1 MEIRRVQITGGSS
14 FMITLP
20 KEWAE
25 SVGLKKNDPI
35 SLQQQ
40 SDGSLLLYPEGKIPE
55 QKTSTKVIDVDDIED
70 KDCLYRQLVGAYI
83 AGHDCIEIRSNKQLS
98 SPITNTISSFVQIA
112 IGLEIMEEN
121 DYCIIIN
128 DLMDQSE
135 IKPIKSILRMKVLVR
150 NMLND
155 VLSAL
160 ETKDISLLEGMNDR
174 DREVDRID
182 WLIFRQISIYLKDVT
197 LSHKQGISMSSIG
210 RCGTVS
216 RSIERIGDHA
226 VLLARNLSP
235 LIDDSSS
242 DTVDAE
248 IVKTGRDVI
257 TLFSDSITTWENRD
271 MHSANECIERGK
283 ELVNKAVS
291 ISEMSDE
298 LQGKAAIAAELIA
311 SSVKRVAEYSMDV
324 AEVAINSAME

>member
-1 MEIRRVQITGGSS
+1 
-14 FMITLP
+14 MITLP

-40 SDGSLLLYPEGKIPE
+40 SDGSIILYPEGKIME
-55 QKTSTKVIDVDDIED
+55 EKTSTKVVDVDSIED
-70 KDCLYRQLVGAYI
+70 MDYLYRQLVGAYI
-83 AGHDCIEIRSNKQLS
+83 AGHNCIEIRSDKQLS
-98 SPITNTISSFVQIA
+98 SSTANTVSSFVQIA

-128 DLMDQSE
+128 DLMDQNE
-135 IKPIKSILRMKVLVR
+135 IRPIKSILRMKVLVR
-150 NMLND
+150 NMLSD

-160 ETKDISLLEGMNDR
+160 ETKNISLLKGMNDR

-182 WLIFRQISIYLKDVT
+182 WLISRQISIYQKDIT
-197 LSHKQGISMSSIG
+197 LSHKQGISLSSIS
-210 RCGTVS
+210 RCGTIS

-242 DTVDAE
+242 DTIDAE

-257 TLFSDSITTWENRD
+257 SLFSDSISTWEDKD
-271 MHSANECIERGK
+271 MRSANECIERGK

-291 ISEMSDE
+291 ISEMCDE
-298 LQGKAAIAAELIA
+298 LYGKTAIAAELIA
-311 SSVKRVAEYSMDV
+311 GSVKRVAEYSMDV
-324 AEVAINSAME
+324 AEIAINSAME